1 MDEFMMKGG
10 REMVQNMK
18 MGAKIRFVLAL
29 MALAVLITGMVG
41 IVGMS
46 QLNQSRDEIARIT
59 LPGITGS
66 EMNKEAQTA
75 IQKGESTFALLKGM
89 LIAVMVLSIVLAI
102 AVGIRFTRDV
112 TDIIAGLKEEVRRV
126 VKACAGGNS
135 SMRGDPEKVNHEFSD
150 IIKGFNDTINSSI
163 ETTAEQGKVAQK
175 VAAGDLTVQ
184 LPIRSEQDIVAI
196 SMNTGIASLNNLRN
210 EINRLA
216 NASQEGML
224 PERGRPEEFRG
235 VYAEIVRGVNELLD
249 AVTLPVTEGNR
260 IIGLICDGNLREKFE
275 IACKGDHERMKEAIN
290 GLHAFLGELVACVT
304 RIAHGDL
311 TAKVPK
317 VSERDQIHGCL
328 ALLENNIQALVADT
342 SMLSKAVVDKDF
354 AIRADA
360 AKHQGDF
367 QQIILNIHEIL
378 DAVNEQLKVAA
389 EYRERI
395 FRGEVSPKVSDDD
408 KVDPQNIFLE
418 MIARNKPYF

>member
-1 MDEFMMKGG
+1 
-10 REMVQNMK
+10 MVQNMK

-46 QLNQSRDEIARIT
+46 QVNQSRDEIARIT

-66 EMNKEAQTA
+66 ELNKEAQSA

-102 AVGIRFTRDV
+102 AIGIRFTRDV

-135 SMRGDPEKVNHEFSD
+135 SMRGDPEKVNHEFTD
-150 IIKGFNDTINSSI
+150 IIKGLNDTINSSI

-216 NASQEGML
+216 NASQEGVL
-224 PERGRPEEFRG
+224 SERGRPEEFRG
-235 VYAEIVRGVNELLD
+235 AYAEIVRGVNELLD

-275 IACKGDHERMKEAIN
+275 IACKGDHERMKETIN

-311 TAKVPK
+311 TAKIPNL
-317 VSERDQIHGCL
+317 SDRDQIHGWL

-360 AKHQGDF
+360 SKHQGDF

-395 FRGEVSPKVSDDD
+395 FRGEVSPKVSDDE

>member
-1 MDEFMMKGG
+1 
-10 REMVQNMK
+10 MVESMK

-46 QLNQSRDEIARIT
+46 QVNQSRDEIARLT
-59 LPGITGS
+59 LPGATGP
-66 EMNKEAQTA
+66 EMNREAQTA
-75 IQKGESTFALLKGM
+75 IQKGERAFSLSKGM
-89 LIAVMVLSIVLAI
+89 LIGVMVLSIVLAI
-102 AVGIRFTRDV
+102 SIGIRFTRDV
-112 TDIIAGLKEEVRRV
+112 TDIIAGLKNEVRTI

-135 SMRGDPEKVNHEFSD
+135 ATRGDPEKVNHEFRD
-150 IIKGFNDTINSSI
+150 IIKGINDTINFSI
-163 ETTAEQGKVAQK
+163 ETTAEQGKLAQK
-175 VAAGDLTVQ
+175 MAAGDLTVQ
-184 LPIRSEQDIVAI
+184 LPIRSGQDIVAI
-196 SMNTGIASLNNLRN
+196 SMNTAGASLDNLRN
-210 EINRLA
+210 EIKRLA

-224 PERGRPEEFRG
+224 SERGRPEQFRG
-235 VYAEIVRGVNELLD
+235 AYAEIVRGVNELLD
-249 AVTLPVTEGNR
+249 AVTLPVAEGNR
-260 IIGLICDGNLREKFE
+260 IMGLICDGNLREKFE

-290 GLHAFLGELVACVT
+290 GLRAFLGELVACVT
-304 RIAHGDL
+304 RIANGDL
-311 TAKVPK
+311 TAKIPK
-317 VSERDQIHGCL
+317 VSERDQIHGWL

-342 SMLSKAVVDKDF
+342 SMLSKAFADGDF

-395 FRGEVSPKVSDDD
+395 AQGEVSPKVSADER
-408 KVDPQNIFLE
+408 VDPQNIFLE

>member
-1 MDEFMMKGG
+1 
-10 REMVQNMK
+10 MVQNMK

-29 MALAVLITGMVG
+29 MALAVLVTGLVG

-46 QLNQSRDEIARIT
+46 QVNQSRDEIARIT
-59 LPGITGS
+59 LPGINGS

-75 IQKGESTFALLKGM
+75 IQKGERTFALLKGM

-102 AVGIRFTRDV
+102 AIGIRFTRDV
-112 TDIIAGLKEEVRRV
+112 TDIIAGLKDEVRTI
-126 VKACAGGNS
+126 VKAYAGGNS
-135 SMRGDPEKVNHEFSD
+135 AMRGDPEKVNHEFRD

-196 SMNTGIASLNNLRN
+196 SMNTAIASLNNLRN

-224 PERGRPEEFRG
+224 SERGRPEEFRG
-235 VYAEIVRGVNELLD
+235 AYAEIVRGVNELLE
-249 AVTLPVTEGNR
+249 AVTLPVAEGNR
-260 IIGLICDGNLREKFE
+260 VMGLICDGNLREKFE
-275 IACKGDHERMKEAIN
+275 IACKGDHERMKDAIN
-290 GLHAFLGELVACVT
+290 GLRTFLGELVVCVT

-311 TAKVPK
+311 TAKMPK
-317 VSERDQIHGCL
+317 ASEINQIHGCL
-328 ALLENNIQALVADT
+328 ALLENNIQALLSDT

-395 FRGEVSPKVSDDD
+395 AQGEVSPKVSDDE
-408 KVDPQNIFLE
+408 KIDPQNIFLE